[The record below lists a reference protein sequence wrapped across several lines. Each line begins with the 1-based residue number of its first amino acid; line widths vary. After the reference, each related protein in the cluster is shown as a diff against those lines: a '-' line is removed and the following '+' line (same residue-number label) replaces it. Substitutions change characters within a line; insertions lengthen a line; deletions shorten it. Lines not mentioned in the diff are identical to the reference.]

1 MEDLKRKIQSHEKI
15 PIDSQIIY
23 FGNKS
28 LSRTCPQ
35 CKTADN
41 RTLGEF
47 EEFRTAFG
55 PPKPSEAFKEED
67 SEDEKKDEFNVSAVP
82 HENFVKSTG
91 SKLSYVFVKTLTG
104 KTLKISAKVIQT
116 TNLIKVYIC
125 KSHFLYKTFGK
136 NNLTIGKFL

>member
-1 MEDLKRKIQSHEKI
+1 MHIHLMKNFNRFLFAFFQATETMEDLKRKIQSHEKI

-47 EEFRTAFG
+47 EEFRAAFG
-55 PPKPSEAFKEED
+55 HSEKLIMPSGYKNKDKFK
-67 SEDEKKDEFNVSAVP
+67 VSAP
-82 HENFVKSTG
+82 WPQIYVKSKG
-91 SKLSYVFVKTLTG
+91 ANLSPVTVRATNG
-104 KTLKISAKVIQT
+104 ITLKINIKVNQT
-116 TNLIKVYIC
+116 TNLIRIY
-125 KSHFLYKTFGK
+125 F
-136 NNLTIGKFL
+136 

>member
-35 CKTADN
+35 CKTSDN
-41 RTLGEF
+41 RSLGEF

-116 TNLIKVYIC
+116 TNLIKVYIY